1 MLEQHKIAVLGEFG
15 SRLSCFLVPENI
27 LIFNHEPLSSG
38 CVACSDTSF
47 FFPFPP
53 AMTFVS

>member
-1 MLEQHKIAVLGEFG
+1 MLEQHKIAIHGKF
-15 SRLSCFLVPENI
+15 SNQLSCFSVPENI

-47 FFPFPP
+47 SFH
-53 AMTFVS
+53 SRQL